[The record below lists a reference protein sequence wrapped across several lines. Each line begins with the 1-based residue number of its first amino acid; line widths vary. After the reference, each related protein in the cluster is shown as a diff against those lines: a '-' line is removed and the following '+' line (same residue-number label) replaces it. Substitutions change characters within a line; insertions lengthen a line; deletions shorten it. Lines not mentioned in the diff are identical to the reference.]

1 MAAPGLLPYSCRG
14 GQRFFLGNWCRA
26 ERTLKALNRVTTDV
40 GNESVSGLGPPM
52 RHYRGAIVSSS
63 SLANLPML
71 NAAPKSS
78 LLMAMNTAAFR
89 VGAKAIEDALK
100 AARLL
105 QDERSVVLRHHAHPA
120 EPIAS
125 M

>member
-1 MAAPGLLPYSCRG
+1 MTV
-14 GQRFFLGNWCRA
+14 A
-26 ERTLKALNRVTTDV
+26 ERLASFVAHA
-40 GNESVSGLGPPM
+40 S
-52 RHYRGAIVSSS
+52 YRGAIVSSI
-63 SLANLPML
+63 SLANLPMV
-71 NAAPKSS
+71 NAAPKSN

-89 VGAKAIEDALK
+89 VGAKAIDIGEDALK